1 MYALHDKCSY
11 AVQQH
16 VSLPTPL
23 NVYICP
29 LQLFGSPQT
38 LTGRSQLRQERDACA
53 CLPLS
58 RSKSYLAGQEMLPTP
73 GVKHPLGTV
82 SADTGE
88 CEKKDEVQADKSEG
102 FKRWD
107 LGLLKMY
114 VRIAQTRK

>member
-1 MYALHDKCSY
+1 MQLRCTT
-11 AVQQH
+11 
-16 VSLPTPL
+16 TPL

-29 LQLFGSPQT
+29 LQLVGSPQIQ
-38 LTGRSQLRQERDACA
+38 TGRSQLRQERDARA

-58 RSKSYLAGQEMLPTP
+58 RFKSYLAGKEMLPTP
-73 GVKHPLGTV
+73 GVKHPLCTV
-82 SADTGE
+82 SADSGE
-88 CEKKDEVQADKSEG
+88 CEDEVQADKSER

>member
-11 AVQQH
+11 AVQQR

-102 FKRWD
+102 FKGWD